1 MGSENLII
9 QTYGRNNYDE
19 VEYEINDK
27 KFKTKLTSEALFN
40 YYGGDILFLIPE
52 SMITADDT
60 QDYIYLSKLL
70 FNSDEFFKYFYDKIR
85 NQLLNKD
92 IKIDAIKMQSVGEYK
107 FLNSEKTIYFNNSI
121 GNISIY
127 LFKDLLKRIEN
138 YNKIILDLSTG
149 LNYYSH
155 VAIETMKYIITYLKI
170 KNFLND
176 FKKEFLISYSTPIVN
191 KASRILLSR
200 LDAKA
205 FFELPRFP
213 QIKNLDENE
222 SKSRKEEIGKY
233 LINNFEKDF
242 EELDKIFN
250 ETKIGFNAVKY
261 NTPLAF
267 YTDIFDYIK
276 KYNENEML
284 EKIFNFLDSIENY
297 SMEKSN
303 YSRIIRF
310 KLNSREIFNSF
321 LLISHSLL
329 IKEILEKRGVALEKR
344 DEALEKRGE
353 ASLEEIY
360 KYFENIYK
368 KLNLNINTIFLE
380 RDKKEIEKNSS
391 GLDYKEKKLGEL
403 FQQKGKDE
411 DEELSRGSIER
422 ISSNIKRNFFA
433 HSGFESTM
441 VLVKKVDGKIY
452 LRYEDGKINE
462 IRSWLQNPA

>member
-1 MGSENLII
+1 MICESMGSENLII

-27 KFKTKLTSEALFN
+27 KFKTKLTSEALYN

-60 QDYIYLSKLL
+60 KDYIYLSKLL
-70 FNSDEFFKYFYDKIR
+70 FKSDEFFKYFYDKIR
-85 NQLLNKD
+85 NQFLNKD
-92 IKIDAIKMQSVGEYK
+92 IKIEAIKMQSVGEYK
-107 FLNSEKTIYFNNSI
+107 FLNSEKTIYFDNSI

-155 VAIETMKYIITYLKI
+155 VAIETMKYIITYSKI

-176 FKKEFLISYSTPIVN
+176 FKKEFMISYSTPIVN

-205 FFELPRFP
+205 FFELPRFS
-213 QIKNLDENE
+213 QIKNLDEHE
-222 SKSRKEEIGKY
+222 SNSRKEEFGKY
-233 LINNFEKDF
+233 FNHNFKKDF

-284 EKIFNFLDSIENY
+284 EKIFKFLDSIENY
-297 SMEKSN
+297 SMENN
-303 YSRIIRF
+303 YPRIIRF

-329 IKEILEKRGVALEKR
+329 IKEILEKRG
-344 DEALEKRGE
+344 E

-360 KYFENIYK
+360 NYFKNIYE

-411 DEELSRGSIER
+411 ELSRGSIEIER
-422 ISSNIKRNFFA
+422 IYSNIKRNFFA
-433 HSGFESTM
+433 HSGFESTI

>member
-1 MGSENLII
+1 MICRSMGSENLII
-9 QTYGRNNYDE
+9 QTYGRNDYYD

-27 KFKTKLTSEALFN
+27 KFITKLTSEALYN

-52 SMITADDT
+52 SMITADNT
-60 QDYIYLSKLL
+60 QDDIYLSKLL
-70 FNSDEFFKYFYDKIR
+70 FNSDKFFKYFYDKIR
-85 NQLLNKD
+85 NQLFNKD
-92 IKIDAIKMQSVGEYK
+92 IKIEAIKMQSVGEYK
-107 FLNSEKTIYFNNSI
+107 FFNSEKTIYFDNSVE
-121 GNISIY
+121 NISIY
-127 LFKDLLKRIEN
+127 LFKDLVKRIEN

-205 FFELPRFP
+205 FFELPKFP
-213 QIKNLDENE
+213 QIRNLDEYE
-222 SKSRKEEIGKY
+222 SKSRKEKFGKY
-233 LINNFEKDF
+233 LNHNFKKDLD
-242 EELDKIFN
+242 ELAQIFN
-250 ETKIGFNAVKY
+250 ETKIGFNAIRY

-267 YTDIFDYIK
+267 YTNIFDSIK

-321 LLISHSLL
+321 ILISHFFL
-329 IKEILEKRGVALEKR
+329 IKEIAEKK
-344 DEALEKRGE
+344 GE
-353 ASLEEIY
+353 ASLDEIY
-360 KYFENIYK
+360 NYFENIYK

-391 GLDYKEKKLGEL
+391 ELDYKEKKLGEL
-403 FQQKGKDE
+403 FQPKGKDE
-411 DEELSRGSIER
+411 NEELLRESIEKDR
-422 ISSNIKRNFFA
+422 KSSYIKRNFFA

-441 VLVKKVDGKIY
+441 VLVKKVNGKIY

-462 IRSWLQNPA
+462 IRRWLQNPA